1 MTTLLGIP
9 FDFMGMTYY
18 RTAKDVSVGET
29 VIVQTPHGTYPGKV
43 TKVRIPSE
51 EELAKKDFDTL
62 FPEIL
67 RVATFSDMSFAR
79 NALAQGEK
87 ISKSTQELA
96 NSLNLNMKVLK
107 SYLDVD
113 EDKVLV
119 TFTSDAR
126 VDFRELVRVLSTT
139 YHLKI
144 ELRQIGPRDQA
155 KLVGGIGPCGLP
167 LCCSTFLKQ
176 FDGISIA
183 MAKNQL
189 LSINIPKLSGQC
201 GKLMCCLKFEDEA
214 YGKIRP
220 LYPKIGE
227 KFAYNNKN
235 YEVTGLNL
243 LTDTITT
250 YNGDNYESFTK
261 EEYERVRKGLTK
273 SDETKSLL
281 NIDMNSGVDL
291 SGHGIKDT
299 ANRIAQIEKNEKR
312 HREEAKDRVSNNNRN
327 KNNNQNRNNNNNGNR
342 NNNQK
347 QANNNNRGNNNQP
360 NRNNNQPN
368 NRNNNNN
375 QNRNNQNN
383 RNNNQNNNRSFN
395 GKNNRSFNNNN
406 NRRNNNHSFNNNAP
420 KKDSGFIPVSQIAD
434 KSVLDFKPVKKDDQK

>member
-1 MTTLLGIP
+1 MITLLGIP

-29 VIVQTPHGTYPGKV
+29 VIVETPHGTYPGKV
-43 TKVRIPSE
+43 TKVRIPSK
-51 EELAKKDFDTL
+51 EELEKKDFENL

-67 RVATFSDMSFAR
+67 RVATFADLNFAR
-79 NALAQGEK
+79 NAITQGEK

-96 NSLNLNMKVLK
+96 NNLNLNMKVLK
-107 SYLDVD
+107 SYLDID

-167 LCCSTFLKQ
+167 LCCSTFLKS

-227 KFAYNNKN
+227 KFSYNNKN

-261 EEYERVRKGLTK
+261 EEYERVKKGLAK
-273 SDETKSLL
+273 SDENKSLL
-281 NIDMNSGVDL
+281 ISDMNSGVDL

-312 HREEAKDRVSNNNRN
+312 YREEAKDRVNNNNRN
-327 KNNNQNRNNNNNGNR
+327 KNTNQNRNNNNNNNNR
-342 NNNQK
+342 SNNQK
-347 QANNNNRGNNNQP
+347 QNNNKNNNQHHH
-360 NRNNNQPN
+360 N
-368 NRNNNNN
+368 NNNNN
-375 QNRNNQNN
+375 QNRNNQPNN
-383 RNNNQNNNRSFN
+383 KNNQFNNNRSFN
-395 GKNNRSFNNNN
+395 GKNNHSFNNNN
-406 NRRNNNHSFNNNAP
+406 RKNNNHSFNNNTNN